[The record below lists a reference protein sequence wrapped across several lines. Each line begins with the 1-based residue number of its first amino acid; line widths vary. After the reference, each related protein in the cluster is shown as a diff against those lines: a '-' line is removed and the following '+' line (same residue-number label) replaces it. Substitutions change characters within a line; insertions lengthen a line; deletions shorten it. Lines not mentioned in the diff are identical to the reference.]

1 MQDLR
6 LVIIVIG
13 AVAIV
18 GLLLH
23 GLWTNKKEQPAKFGD
38 RPSKKTT
45 NSDGFD
51 DHGLSSVR
59 VVKPTQPESSDEDL
73 FGVES
78 DNSYIDPLFAENKQQ
93 PEASGK
99 KNKPQTKAMK
109 DFYQLDEIDEEK
121 FALEE
126 ELLQQEQISSVDTHT
141 EPAKSGMSEK
151 AVPKSVDP
159 MILMLNVQTI
169 QPNNEFNGEDIVS
182 CLEQFGLLFG
192 EMDIFHRHMDLA
204 GTGKVLFSAANMFNP
219 GSFPVSNLHQFSTPG
234 ITFFMML
241 PCAGEAEQNFNLML
255 QTAQQVANQLGGSV
269 TDQEHSMLTPQRIE
283 GYRDKIKQFAA
294 YA

>member
-59 VVKPTQPESSDEDL
+59 VVKAAQPESNDEDL
-73 FGVES
+73 FGAKS
-78 DNSYIDPLFAENKQQ
+78 DNTYIDPLFAEDKQ

-126 ELLQQEQISSVDTHT
+126 ELLQKEQISPIDAHT
-141 EPAKSGMSEK
+141 EPSASAASEK
-151 AVPKSVDP
+151 PAPKAIDP

-169 QPNNEFNGEDIVS
+169 QPNNEFNGEDIVG
-182 CLEQFGLLFG
+182 CLEKFGLLFG
-192 EMDIFHRHMDLA
+192 EMDIFHRHMDLS

-241 PCAGEAEQNFNLML
+241 PCSGEAEQNFNLML

-283 GYRDKIKQFAA
+283 GYREKIKQFAA